1 MRAMLHAAKITL
13 ESLETAKA
21 TIKGLGGTIVYL
33 RQDSRTGGGV
43 IAHLIVEG
51 ERAAIGGILDLI
63 LVEQLDGFTE
73 FGPGA
78 TMTTGNV
85 VYRVAVPS
93 DEVGILL
100 VFAEVAPEVP
110 TRVYP
115 DTLGRIEGLVATGLS
130 WVAVDADDEIVGY
143 ALAYSHDNTIYL
155 SYLGVSKIARDQ
167 HISTALASKLKE
179 SGAPIVTDVRPD
191 NKSSMVERFAR
202 FGFVEIPN
210 VFAGTKLR
218 WEKSTKPEGR

>member
-1 MRAMLHAAKITL
+1 MRVMLHAAKITL
-13 ESLETAKA
+13 EGLDTVKA
-21 TIKGLGGTIVYL
+21 TIKDLGGTIVYH

-51 ERAAIGGILDLI
+51 ERAAIGAVLDLI
-63 LVEQLDGFTE
+63 IAERLDGFTE
-73 FGPGA
+73 FGPVA
-78 TMTTGNV
+78 TMATGNV
-85 VYRVAVPS
+85 AYRVAVPG

-115 DTLGRIEGLVATGLS
+115 DTLGRIEGSVATGLS
-130 WVAVDADDEIVGY
+130 WVAVDADDKVVGY

-155 SYLGVSKIARDQ
+155 NYLGVSKTARNR
-167 HISTALASKLKE
+167 HISTALVSKLKE

-191 NKSSMVERFAR
+191 NKSSMAGRFAR
-202 FGFVEIPN
+202 FGFVEVPN

-218 WEKSTKPEGR
+218 WEK